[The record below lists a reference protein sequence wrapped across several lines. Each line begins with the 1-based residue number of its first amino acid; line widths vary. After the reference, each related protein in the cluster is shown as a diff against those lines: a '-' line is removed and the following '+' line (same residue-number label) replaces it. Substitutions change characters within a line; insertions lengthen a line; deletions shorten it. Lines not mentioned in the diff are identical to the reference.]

1 MKEITTNNDC
11 RNFSR
16 MTSKGY
22 IMNKLVKKSVAA
34 MTILSMMTLGLMLA
48 GCGGGS
54 GGVSSEVVSGKVAVG
69 APLSGQVSLKDSST
83 PALQKST
90 VIGSDG
96 SFAIDVT
103 GMKAPYVLQA
113 TGSADGTEYKLLS
126 FAEGT
131 GTANINPLSNAIV
144 AGAASDGESAAAGS
158 TLLKIAGRDS
168 DDDDRSNAYER
179 SDSDRNKRIREN
191 LEKTVSILLNKL
203 EPLLKRYSAEHT
215 NPITSRYID
224 KRLDMEDMFE
234 NVKIT
239 VSNGILS
246 IINRKS
252 GAVIFSGKVSDIAN
266 GIFDGGSLPPTAD
279 APSAPAGLTAVGG
292 TGQVTLT
299 WTSVSNATSYNVY
312 YATTSGVTTTSSTK
326 ITSVST
332 PYTQTGLTA
341 GTTYFY
347 IVTAVNSSGESPASN
362 QASAST
368 TATPPVPTVPAAPT
382 GVIATGGTNQA
393 TISWSPVNTAT
404 SYNVYYATT
413 SGVTKTNGTKITNA
427 TSPAVQTG
435 LAAGTAYYYI
445 VTAVNSVGESA
456 ASNQVAATTLAA
468 VPTPTAPAAPAG
480 VTAVGGAN
488 QATITWPT
496 VSGAASYNV
505 YWSTTTGVTKTNGT
519 KVAGASSPY
528 VKTGLSA
535 GTTYYFIV
543 TANNSVGES
552 AASTQVTAT
561 TNAAP
566 PAVPATPTGVTAT
579 GGANQVSVS
588 WSAVSGATSYNI
600 YWATTSGVTTSGT
613 KITAATS
620 PYVQTGLAAS
630 TTYYYIVT
638 AVNASGQS
646 VASAQVSAATNAPV
660 VVIPAAPAGVT
671 ATGGANQVSISWSTV
686 SGATSYNIYYATT
699 SGVTKTS
706 GAKIVNASRP
716 YLQTGLAA
724 GTTYYY
730 IVTAVNS
737 AGEGAASAQASA
749 ATNAPV
755 VLDGLALYNTNCL
768 SCHGTS
774 KLGKT
779 ATAIQGAITANIGGM
794 GFLSTL
800 TTAQI
805 AAIASTTATTPP
817 PAPACGSC
825 HAIPPSSGEHGN
837 SNHRSRT
844 CATCHGTGYSS
855 TTVNAATHANGI
867 INMATTIGWNAS
879 SRSCSN
885 SCHGSKSW

>member
-1 MKEITTNNDC
+1 MK
-11 RNFSR
+11 S
-16 MTSKGY
+16 
-22 IMNKLVKKSVAA
+22 LVNKSVA
-34 MTILSMMTLGLMLA
+34 TIVVFSMMTLGLVLA
-48 GCGGGS
+48 GCGGGGS
-54 GGVSSEVVSGKVAVG
+54 GGVSSEVVSGTAAVG

-83 PALQKST
+83 PALQKSA
-90 VIGSDG
+90 IIASDG
-96 SFAIDVT
+96 SYAIDVT
-103 GMKAPYVLQA
+103 GMKAPFVLQA
-113 TGSADGTEYKLLS
+113 TGSADGEQYKLHS
-126 FAEGT
+126 FAKGAGT
-131 GTANINPLSNAIV
+131 CNITPLTNAIV
-144 AGAASDGESAAAGS
+144 AGAASDGVSATAGS
-158 TLLKIAGRDS
+158 ALLKTVASDS
-168 DDDDRSNAYER
+168 DDDDDDVYER
-179 SDSDRNKRIREN
+179 SDSDRNYRIRDN
-191 LEKTVSILLNKL
+191 LENTVTILLNKL
-203 EPLLKRYSAEHT
+203 EPLLKQYNEDHT
-215 NPITSRYID
+215 DPITSRYIF
-224 KRLDMEDMFE
+224 KSLDMDDMYR

-239 VSNGILS
+239 VVDGVLS
-246 IINRKS
+246 IINRRT
-252 GAVIFSGKVSDIAN
+252 GAVIFSGNVSDIAN
-266 GIFDGGSLPPTAD
+266 GIFDGGALPPTA
-279 APSAPAGLTAVGG
+279 SAPAAPTGLNAVGG
-292 TGQVTLT
+292 TGQVTLSWSSVSNAT
-299 WTSVSNATSYNVY
+299 SYNVYYAATSGVTTASSTKVTSVSAPYIQTGLAAGTTYFYVVTAVNSTGESAASAQASATTAAAQPVPTVPAAPTGVIASGGTNQVAISWSAVSSATSYNVY
-312 YATTSGVTTTSSTK
+312 YATTSGVTTT
-326 ITSVST
+326 
-332 PYTQTGLTA
+332 
-341 GTTYFY
+341 
-347 IVTAVNSSGESPASN
+347 
-362 QASAST
+362 
-368 TATPPVPTVPAAPT
+368 
-382 GVIATGGTNQA
+382 
-393 TISWSPVNTAT
+393 
-404 SYNVYYATT
+404 
-413 SGVTKTNGTKITNA
+413 NGTKIANA

-468 VPTPTAPAAPAG
+468 VPAPTAPAAPTA

-488 QATITWPT
+488 QATISWPA
-496 VSGAASYNV
+496 VSGAASYNL

-519 KVAGASSPY
+519 KVAGVSSPY

-552 AASTQVTAT
+552 AASTQAAAT

-579 GGANQVSVS
+579 GGANQVSLS

-613 KITAATS
+613 KITTATS
-620 PYVQTGLAAS
+620 PYVQTGLAAG

-638 AVNASGQS
+638 AVNASGQG

-660 VVIPAAPAGVT
+660 VTIPAAPTGVT
-671 ATGGANQVSISWSTV
+671 AAGGTNQVSISWSAV

-706 GAKIVNASRP
+706 GAKITNASRP
-716 YLQTGLAA
+716 YIQTGLAA

-737 AGEGAASAQASA
+737 AGESAASAQASA
-749 ATNAPV
+749 ATSAPP
-755 VLDGLALYNTNCL
+755 VLDGLALYNTYCA

-805 AAIASTTATTPP
+805 AAIATTTATTTPP

-825 HAIPPSSGEHGN
+825 HAIPPNLGKHVFHANQGYDC
-837 SNHRSRT
+837 SR
-844 CATCHGTGYSS
+844 CHGAGYSS
-855 TTVNAATHANGI
+855 TTVNAATHANGVT
-867 INMATTIGWNAS
+867 NMATTIGWNAT

-885 SCHGSKSW
+885 SCHGTKSW